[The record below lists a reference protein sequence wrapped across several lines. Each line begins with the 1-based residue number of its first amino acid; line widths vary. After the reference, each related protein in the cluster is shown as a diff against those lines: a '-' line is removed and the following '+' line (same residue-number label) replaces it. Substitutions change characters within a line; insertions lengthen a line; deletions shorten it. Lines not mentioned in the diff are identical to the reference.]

1 MFIGEFGCL
10 LVYILLKRMN
20 PEVYEKRT
28 KEALIAGKKPLNIWQ
43 VLVPASCDFL
53 ASAMAYT
60 AMNFIA
66 GSVYQML
73 KGGGII
79 TTAIFSY
86 MLFKKRIKRNH
97 ISGCT
102 LALIGITIV
111 GASNL
116 IFSSSSSTDAD
127 VVIHLNLFRVLRFWG
142 TSS

>member
-1 MFIGEFGCL
+1 
-10 LVYILLKRMN
+10 
-20 PEVYEKRT
+20 
-28 KEALIAGKKPLNIWQ
+28 
-43 VLVPASCDFL
+43 
-53 ASAMAYT
+53 MAYT

-116 IFSSSSSTDAD
+116 IFSSSSASDQD
-127 VVIHLNLFRVLRFWG
+127 VVSAVIKFRVCKYWATF
-142 TSS
+142 